1 MYKMMRDLVRRRLSR
16 YNEVLGGALAKD
28 EEMERLRTENR
39 ELEETVKKQ
48 EEQLARRK

>member
-28 EEMERLRTENR
+28 EEMERLKEKNR
-39 ELEETVKKQ
+39 EL